1 MKVDYSK
8 VRGRQITKQITVQCD
23 AWGGE
28 VELRRVTSDELI
40 DAALAMAELEVDD
53 EGVAVSRE
61 AMISTC
67 LPLVSQTIVDGD
79 ERPFDSDA
87 GREELANDHL
97 MAVIQL
103 IPKVLE
109 INALSPGIAID
120 DAKKN
125 LTPSNG

>member
-1 MKVDYSK
+1 
-8 VRGRQITKQITVQCD
+8 VQCD

-61 AMISTC
+61 AMILTC